1 MLLGWQVVHFL
12 KWQTCLVELEE
23 RSCSCYRRQLN
34 EIPCHHAY
42 TTIKERRGNLEEFV
56 HEYYS
61 KETYAKAYAPVINP
75 MPRLSD
81 WEKTPHA

>member
-1 MLLGWQVVHFL
+1 M
-12 KWQTCLVELEE
+12 
-23 RSCSCYRRQLN
+23 N
-34 EIPCHHAY
+34 EIPCHNAY